1 MTSDARTIE
10 TRLRDLGIEL
20 PAAIAPIANYVP
32 FVRTGS
38 LLIISG
44 QLPLEDGKLPEIFKG
59 KLGKD
64 VFNEAGQQA
73 ARLAAINVLA
83 QAQVA
88 LGALGRVR
96 RVVRLGGFINATPG
110 FIALA
115 AVMNGASDLMVQV
128 FGDRGRHAR
137 TTVGVAELP
146 MDAAVEVEA
155 MLEFEC

>member
-1 MTSDARTIE
+1 MTSEARTIE
-10 TRLRDLGIEL
+10 ERLRDLGIEL
-20 PAAIAPIANYVP
+20 PAAVAPIANYVP

-44 QLPLEDGKLPEIFKG
+44 QLPLDNGKLPEVFKG

-88 LGALGRVR
+88 LGDLDRVR

-128 FGDRGRHAR
+128 FGDHGRHAR
-137 TTVGVAELP
+137 TTVGVTELP

-155 MLEFEC
+155 MLEFE

>member
-1 MTSDARTIE
+1 MTSEARTIE
-10 TRLRDLGIEL
+10 ERLRDLGIEL
-20 PAAIAPIANYVP
+20 PAAVAPIANYVP

-44 QLPLEDGKLPEIFKG
+44 QLPLDNGKLPEVFKG

-88 LGALGRVR
+88 LGDLDRVR

-128 FGDRGRHAR
+128 FGDHGRHTR
-137 TTVGVAELP
+137 TTVGVTELP

-155 MLEFEC
+155 MLEFE

>member
-1 MTSDARTIE
+1 MPSQARTIQA
-10 TRLRDLGIEL
+10 RLLELGIDL
-20 PAAIAPIANYVP
+20 PAAVAPIANYVP

-38 LLIISG
+38 LLIVSG
-44 QLPLEDGKLPEIFKG
+44 QLPLDNGKLPDRFKG

-73 ARLAAINVLA
+73 ARLSAINVLA

-88 LGALGRVR
+88 LGDLERVR

-110 FIALA
+110 FTALA
-115 AVMNGASDLMVQV
+115 AVINGASDLMVQV
-128 FGDRGRHAR
+128 FGDHGRHAR

-146 MDAAVEVEA
+146 LDASVEVEA
-155 MLEFEC
+155 MFEFE

>member
-1 MTSDARTIE
+1 MSSQAKVIE
-10 TRLRDLGIEL
+10 ARLRELGIDL
-20 PAAIAPIANYVP
+20 PAAVAPIANYVP

-44 QLPLEDGKLPEIFKG
+44 QLPLEDGKLVDRYKG

-83 QAQVA
+83 QAKVA
-88 LGALGRVR
+88 LGDLDRVR

-110 FIALA
+110 FTALA

-128 FGDRGRHAR
+128 FGDHGRHAR

-146 MDAAVEVEA
+146 MDASVEVEA
-155 MLEFEC
+155 MFEFA

>member
-1 MTSDARTIE
+1 MTSEARTIDE
-10 TRLRDLGIEL
+10 RLRELGLEL
-20 PAAIAPIANYVP
+20 PAAVAPIANYVP

-44 QLPLEDGKLPEIFKG
+44 QLPLDNGKLSEAFRG

-88 LGALGRVR
+88 LGNLDRVR

-110 FIALA
+110 FTALA

-128 FGDRGRHAR
+128 FGDHGRHAR

-146 MDAAVEVEA
+146 MDASVEVEA
-155 MLEFEC
+155 MFEFE

>member
-1 MTSDARTIE
+1 MRGAAKTIE
-10 TRLRDLGIEL
+10 ARLRELGVEL

-44 QLPLEDGKLPEIFKG
+44 QLPLHNGKLPDTFKG

-88 LGALGRVR
+88 LGDLGRVR
-96 RVVRLGGFINATPG
+96 RVLRLGGFINATPG
-110 FIALA
+110 FIALP

-128 FGDRGRHAR
+128 FGDHGRHAR

-146 MDAAVEVEA
+146 LDAAVEIEA
-155 MLEFEC
+155 MLEFE

>member
-1 MTSDARTIE
+1 MTSEARSIE
-10 TRLRDLGIEL
+10 KRLRELGIEL
-20 PAAIAPIANYVP
+20 PTAVAPIANYVP

-44 QLPLEDGKLPEIFKG
+44 QLPLDNGKLPEAFKG

-83 QAQVA
+83 QAELA
-88 LGALGRVR
+88 LGDLDRVR

-110 FIALA
+110 FTALA

-137 TTVGVAELP
+137 TTVGVSELP
-146 MDAAVEVEA
+146 LDAAVEIDA
-155 MLEFEC
+155 MLEFE

>member
-1 MTSDARTIE
+1 MSSEARSIE
-10 TRLRDLGIEL
+10 ERLRELGVEL
-20 PAAIAPIANYVP
+20 PAAVAPIANYVP

-38 LLIISG
+38 LLMISG
-44 QLPLEDGKLPEIFKG
+44 QLPLDNGKLPEPFKG

-73 ARLAAINVLA
+73 ARLAGVNVLA

-88 LGALGRVR
+88 LGDLGRVR

-137 TTVGVAELP
+137 TTVGVSELP
-146 MDAAVEVEA
+146 LDAAVEIDA
-155 MLEFEC
+155 MLEFE

>member
-1 MTSDARTIE
+1 MPGDARTIE
-10 TRLRDLGIEL
+10 ARLRELGVEL
-20 PAAIAPIANYVP
+20 PAATAPIANYVP

-44 QLPLEDGKLPEIFKG
+44 QLPLENGKLPDSLKG

-88 LGALGRVR
+88 LGDLDRVR

-128 FGDRGRHAR
+128 FGDHGRHAR

-155 MLEFEC
+155 MLEFE

>member
-1 MTSDARTIE
+1 MSSQARMIE
-10 TRLRDLGIEL
+10 ARLRDLGIVL
-20 PAAIAPIANYVP
+20 PAAVAPIANYVP

-38 LLIISG
+38 LLVISG
-44 QLPLEDGKLPEIFKG
+44 QLPLEDGKLTDQHKG
-59 KLGKD
+59 KLGKE

-88 LGALGRVR
+88 LGDLDRVR

-110 FIALA
+110 FTALA

-128 FGDRGRHAR
+128 FGDHGRHAR

-146 MDAAVEVEA
+146 MDASVEVEA
-155 MLEFEC
+155 MFEFE

>member
-1 MTSDARTIE
+1 MTSEARTIE
-10 TRLRDLGIEL
+10 ERLRELGLEL
-20 PAAIAPIANYVP
+20 PAAVAPIANYVP

-38 LLIISG
+38 LLIMSG
-44 QLPLEDGKLPEIFKG
+44 QLPLDNGKLPEAFKG

-88 LGALGRVR
+88 LGDLGRVR

-110 FIALA
+110 FTALA

-137 TTVGVAELP
+137 TTVGVSELP
-146 MDAAVEVEA
+146 MDAAVEIDA
-155 MLEFEC
+155 MIEFE

>member
-1 MTSDARTIE
+1 MSSQAKVIEAR
-10 TRLRDLGIEL
+10 LKALGIDL
-20 PAAIAPIANYVP
+20 PAAVAPIANYVP

-38 LLIISG
+38 LLIVSG
-44 QLPLEDGKLPEIFKG
+44 QLPLEDGKLTDRYKG

-88 LGALGRVR
+88 LGDLDRVR

-110 FIALA
+110 FTALA
-115 AVMNGASDLMVQV
+115 MRAPRWASLN
-128 FGDRGRHAR
+128 FPWTPRWRWKPCSNSNEERPRLAHRAPHR
-137 TTVGVAELP
+137 PSRPA
-146 MDAAVEVEA
+146 
-155 MLEFEC
+155 

>member
-1 MTSDARTIE
+1 MRSQAKTIE
-10 TRLRDLGIEL
+10 GRLMELGIEL
-20 PAAIAPIANYVP
+20 PAAVAPIANYVP

-44 QLPLEDGKLPEIFKG
+44 QLPLDNGKLADQYKG

-64 VFNEAGQQA
+64 VFNEAGQRA

-88 LGALGRVR
+88 LGDLGRVR

-110 FIALA
+110 FTALA
-115 AVMNGASDLMVQV
+115 AVMNGAADLMVEV
-128 FGDRGRHAR
+128 FGDHGRHAR
-137 TTVGVAELP
+137 TPVGVAELP
-146 MDAAVEVEA
+146 LDAAVEVEA
-155 MLEFEC
+155 MMEFE

>member
-1 MTSDARTIE
+1 MSSQAKVIEAR
-10 TRLRDLGIEL
+10 LQALGIDL
-20 PAAIAPIANYVP
+20 PAAVAPIANYVP

-38 LLIISG
+38 LLIVSG
-44 QLPLEDGKLPEIFKG
+44 HLPLEDGKLTDRYKG

-88 LGALGRVR
+88 LGDLDRVR

-110 FIALA
+110 FTALA

-128 FGDRGRHAR
+128 FGDHGRHAR

-155 MLEFEC
+155 MLEFE

>member
-1 MTSDARTIE
+1 
-10 TRLRDLGIEL
+10 
-20 PAAIAPIANYVP
+20 
-32 FVRTGS
+32 
-38 LLIISG
+38 
-44 QLPLEDGKLPEIFKG
+44 
-59 KLGKD
+59 
-64 VFNEAGQQA
+64 
-73 ARLAAINVLA
+73 VLA

-88 LGALGRVR
+88 LGDLDRVR

-110 FIALA
+110 FTALA

-155 MLEFEC
+155 MLEFE

>member
-1 MTSDARTIE
+1 MRSQAKTIE
-10 TRLRDLGIEL
+10 GRLMELGIEL
-20 PAAIAPIANYVP
+20 PAAVAPIANYVP

-44 QLPLEDGKLPEIFKG
+44 QLPLDNGKLADHYKG

-64 VFNEAGQQA
+64 VFNEAGQRA

-88 LGALGRVR
+88 LGDLDRVR

-110 FIALA
+110 FTALA

-128 FGDRGRHAR
+128 FGDHGRHAR
-137 TTVGVAELP
+137 TTIGVAELP
-146 MDAAVEVEA
+146 MDASVEVEA
-155 MLEFEC
+155 MFEFE

>member
-1 MTSDARTIE
+1 MRGAAKTIE
-10 TRLRDLGIEL
+10 ARLRELGVEL

-44 QLPLEDGKLPEIFKG
+44 QLPLDNGKLPDTFKG

-88 LGALGRVR
+88 LGDLGRVR
-96 RVVRLGGFINATPG
+96 RVLRLGGFINATPG
-110 FIALA
+110 FIALP

-128 FGDRGRHAR
+128 FGDHGRHAR

-146 MDAAVEVEA
+146 LDAAVEIEA
-155 MLEFEC
+155 MLEFE

>member
-1 MTSDARTIE
+1 MSSQARMIE
-10 TRLRDLGIEL
+10 ARLRDLGIVL
-20 PAAIAPIANYVP
+20 PAAVAPIANYVP

-38 LLIISG
+38 LLVISG
-44 QLPLEDGKLPEIFKG
+44 QLPLEDGKLTDQHKG
-59 KLGKD
+59 KLGKE

-88 LGALGRVR
+88 LGDLDRVR

-110 FIALA
+110 FTALA

-128 FGDRGRHAR
+128 FGDHGRHAR

-146 MDAAVEVEA
+146 MDASVEVEA
-155 MLEFEC
+155 MFEFK

>member
-1 MTSDARTIE
+1 MSSQAKVIEARLKE
-10 TRLRDLGIEL
+10 LGIEL
-20 PAAIAPIANYVP
+20 PAAVAPIANYVP

-38 LLIISG
+38 LLIVSG
-44 QLPLEDGKLPEIFKG
+44 QLPLEDGKLTDRHKG

-88 LGALGRVR
+88 LGDLDRVR

-110 FIALA
+110 FTALA

-128 FGDRGRHAR
+128 FGDHGRHAR

-146 MDAAVEVEA
+146 MDASVEVEA
-155 MLEFEC
+155 MFEFA

>member
-1 MTSDARTIE
+1 MSSEARSIE
-10 TRLRDLGIEL
+10 ERLRELGIEL
-20 PAAIAPIANYVP
+20 PAAVAPIANYVP

-38 LLIISG
+38 LLMISG
-44 QLPLEDGKLPEIFKG
+44 QLPLDNGKLPEHFKG

-73 ARLAAINVLA
+73 ARLAGVNVLA

-88 LGALGRVR
+88 LGDLGRVR

-137 TTVGVAELP
+137 TTVGVSELP
-146 MDAAVEVEA
+146 LDAAVEIDA
-155 MLEFEC
+155 MLEFE

>member
-1 MTSDARTIE
+1 MSSQARMIE
-10 TRLRDLGIEL
+10 ARLRELGIDL
-20 PAAIAPIANYVP
+20 PAAVAPIANYVP

-44 QLPLEDGKLPEIFKG
+44 QLPLENGKLTDRYKG

-64 VFNEAGQQA
+64 VFNETGQQA

-88 LGALGRVR
+88 LGDLDRVR

-128 FGDRGRHAR
+128 FGDHGRHAR

-146 MDAAVEVEA
+146 MDASVEVEA
-155 MLEFEC
+155 MFEFE

>member
-1 MTSDARTIE
+1 MSSQARMIE
-10 TRLRDLGIEL
+10 ARLRDLGIEL
-20 PAAIAPIANYVP
+20 PAAVAPIANYVP

-44 QLPLEDGKLPEIFKG
+44 QLPLEDGKLIDRYKG

-73 ARLAAINVLA
+73 ARVAAINVLA

-88 LGALGRVR
+88 LGDLDRVR

-128 FGDRGRHAR
+128 FGDHGRHAR

-146 MDAAVEVEA
+146 MDASVEVEA
-155 MLEFEC
+155 MLEFE

>member
-1 MTSDARTIE
+1 MSSQARMIE
-10 TRLRDLGIEL
+10 ARLRDLGIEL
-20 PAAIAPIANYVP
+20 PAAVAPIANYVP

-38 LLIISG
+38 LLMISG
-44 QLPLEDGKLPEIFKG
+44 QLPLDNGKLPEPFKG

-88 LGALGRVR
+88 LGDLDRVR

-128 FGDRGRHAR
+128 FGDHGRHAR

-146 MDAAVEVEA
+146 MDASVEVEA
-155 MLEFEC
+155 MLEFE